1 MLKYHGTPITPKAQ
15 LERMQGRNFC
25 VPYPR
30 PDNLAQCLRIG
41 QSLMLDNG
49 AFSVKTRGEVFD
61 LHGFYAWIE
70 PILAHPHW
78 AVVPD
83 VIDGTVEEQRAM
95 VATWPHRKEFG
106 VPVWHLGLPIDYLL
120 ELCDQ
125 WGKVCLG
132 SAGQYWDI
140 GSASWCGRMDEA
152 FNAMARTFGRLPW
165 THGLRMLGQAS
176 GPWPLSSADST
187 NVAQNYKR
195 DTGCADCKARPIDST
210 NPPALWVARPIQ
222 EALC

>member
-1 MLKYHGTPITPKAQ
+1 MMKYHGTPITPKHQ
-15 LERMQGRNFC
+15 LERMSGRNFC

-30 PDNLAQCLRIG
+30 PDNLAQCLRLA
-41 QSLMLDNG
+41 QSIMFDNG
-49 AFSVKTRGEVFD
+49 AFSAKTRGQPFD
-61 LHGFYAWIE
+61 LHGFYAWVE

-83 VIDGTVEEQRAM
+83 VIDGSVDDQRTM
-95 VATWPHRKEFG
+95 VATWPHRREFG

-132 SAGQYWDI
+132 SAGAYWNV
-140 GSASWCGRMDEA
+140 GSASWAGRMDEA

-165 THGLRMLGQAS
+165 THGLRMLGQVS

-187 NVAQNYKR
+187 GVAQNYKR
-195 DTGCADCKARPIDST
+195 DTGCADCKAAPIDAT
-210 NPPALWVARPIQ
+210 NPTPIWAERAIQ